1 MGCFKMSCFRHVH
14 NMLCCILQI
23 EERINIDTLEEL
35 KKAFQAAD
43 VDGSGQLELSEFK
56 TLLKNQL
63 NISYSKV
70 RALFTLSLLL

>member
-1 MGCFKMSCFRHVH
+1 M
-14 NMLCCILQI
+14 IYLQI

-43 VDGSGQLELSEFK
+43 ADGSGQLELDEFK

-63 NISYSKV
+63 NISSSKV
-70 RALFTLSLLL
+70 HSLIFFAFQLKNCLNDRIGRVSVA

>member
-1 MGCFKMSCFRHVH
+1 M
-14 NMLCCILQI
+14 IYLQI

-43 VDGSGQLELSEFK
+43 ADGSGQLELDEFK

-63 NISYSKV
+63 NISSSKV
-70 RALFTLSLLL
+70 HSLIFFAFQLQNCLNDTIGRVFVV